1 MQWTRSEWISLK
13 LATIELMK
21 RIITP
26 KSKVEVEKRGP
37 KPPVYDP
44 EEDALYDFEEADDV
58 VDEMDMD
65 DLDDV
70 KLDIECCVCCKQYK
84 HAEESEYPESG
95 NTPPALKPGGQCH
108 FGSST
113 LNTDTERK
121 RNS

>member
-21 RIITP
+21 RIITA
-26 KSKVEVEKRGP
+26 KSKLEVEKRGP

-58 VDEMDMD
+58 VDEVDMD

-70 KLDIECCVCCKQYK
+70 KLDIEYCVCCKQ
-84 HAEESEYPESG
+84 
-95 NTPPALKPGGQCH
+95 
-108 FGSST
+108 
-113 LNTDTERK
+113 
-121 RNS
+121 

>member
-70 KLDIECCVCCKQYK
+70 KLDIEYRVCCKQ
-84 HAEESEYPESG
+84 
-95 NTPPALKPGGQCH
+95 
-108 FGSST
+108 
-113 LNTDTERK
+113 
-121 RNS
+121 